1 MWFHSVQASIRT
13 RHLLSIQ
20 RAAPRHDCAA
30 GPVRPSWR
38 QQNFKNAAIAL
49 AQTSAVRAFLS
60 GLDHGVGVANGT
72 RLPCCLWCS
81 PAPARWQS
89 ISFFNTARAQGS
101 KRSQKKDG
109 SCGPPH
115 PSNQGSRSLT
125 PRPSSSPMLLGRRR
139 SIATCP
145 ARLTRLGGALTLR
158 EVRLALSD
166 LDDITVR
173 IADVAARLAV
183 LVLRLR
189 DERGSSTS
197 P

>member
-1 MWFHSVQASIRT
+1 MIVR
-13 RHLLSIQ
+13 
-20 RAAPRHDCAA
+20 
-30 GPVRPSWR
+30 PVRFALLGGSRISKMPLSRSRKLRPCGPFCRAW
-38 QQNFKNAAIAL
+38 ITAL
-49 AQTSAVRAFLS
+49 ASR
-60 GLDHGVGVANGT
+60 
-72 RLPCCLWCS
+72 
-81 PAPARWQS
+81 
-89 ISFFNTARAQGS
+89 TARACPAA
-101 KRSQKKDG
+101 
-109 SCGPPH
+109 CGARRPRRA
-115 PSNQGSRSLT
+115 GSRFPFLT
-125 PRPSSSPMLLGRRR
+125 RPGRKDPSAHKRKMAHADPHIRRTRARVRGARDELLGRRR